1 MAATSLP
8 SDNEGDVPG
17 NTKSEVA
24 VCLREEEEEQMKA
37 EDIVSCLH
45 SAVECWLKM
54 WEVGRGE
61 VCVCVCVCV
70 CACVRVCV

>member
-1 MAATSLP
+1 MTSLP

-24 VCLREEEEEQMKA
+24 VCLREEEEEQMKG

-54 WEVGRGE
+54 WEVGRRE

-70 CACVRVCV
+70 CVE